1 MTSLK
6 STVLFESCA
15 DAFWNSNHTGLGG
28 GGEKS
33 GRLHSLVQSRMR
45 NNTST
50 AEQETRLWVA
60 MLLIC

>member
-28 GGEKS
+28 GGRKVRPASQPCPVTHE
-33 GRLHSLVQSRMR
+33 
-45 NNTST
+45 
-50 AEQETRLWVA
+50 E
-60 MLLIC
+60 